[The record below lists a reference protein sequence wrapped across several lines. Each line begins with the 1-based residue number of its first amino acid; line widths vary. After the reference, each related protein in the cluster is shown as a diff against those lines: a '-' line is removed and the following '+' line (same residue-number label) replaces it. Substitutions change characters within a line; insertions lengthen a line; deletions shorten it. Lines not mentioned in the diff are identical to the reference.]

1 MLRGNGVPGGL
12 PDDGWHVAGGGR
24 VALGNAAILGRF
36 LLLLPKESVP
46 DPLVGAKSVR
56 LRFRRQAAPYAEN
69 CAHSLAPP
77 LKTELAALDFGFVF
91 SFYCSHP

>member
-1 MLRGNGVPGGL
+1 MAARRR
-12 PDDGWHVAGGGR
+12 AGGGATSPDVGGQPR
-24 VALGNAAILGRF
+24 AVAAILGRF
-36 LLLLPKESVP
+36 LLLLSKESVP

-56 LRFRRQAAPYAEN
+56 LRFRRQATPYAEN

-91 SFYCSHP
+91 SFYCGHP